1 MEVNEIMRIQE
12 IKKQIGKERTK
23 EFLEWMRGQTV
34 GIYSDGETDYYTW
47 DFERFVE
54 GRSPMW

>member
-1 MEVNEIMRIQE
+1 MRIQE